1 LHAGLPHAY
10 LSADDDQREKVTMSA
25 RVPML
30 SQEDANAAA
39 REVGIRE
46 SMAQV
51 NAYRVLLNN
60 PQLAAGV
67 NALLTTLLFTNKTID
82 VRLRELIIMRIG
94 WVTGSMYEWTQH
106 WRFAD
111 AVGIPP
117 EDVVAVRDWRNSDR
131 LTPADRAVLAAVDD
145 TLEHGKISD
154 AVWQECA
161 EHVGGPAE
169 LVEMVVAIGNW
180 SMFSQVLRSL
190 EVPLEDGVEGWPPD
204 GQKPA
209 SAD

>member
-1 LHAGLPHAY
+1 
-10 LSADDDQREKVTMSA
+10 MSP
-25 RVPML
+25 RVPLL
-30 SQEDANAAA
+30 SPEDALAAA
-39 REVGIRE
+39 KKVGIRE
-46 SMAQV
+46 SMAKV

-117 EDVVAVRDWRNSDR
+117 EDVTAVRDWRNSDR

-154 AVWQECA
+154 AVWAECA

-180 SMFSQVLRSL
+180 SMFSQLLRSL
-190 EVPLEDGVEGWPPD
+190 QIPLEDGVEGWPPD
-204 GQKPA
+204 GKKPA
-209 SAD
+209 SADR